1 MTPDLFVLPLLQFQ
15 YLGHYKISAEVSTT
29 IFANAELTVSF
40 GEIYMYF
47 HLFILAFKQK
57 QKICRIRTWEQYKII
72 YITSYDIIPFRAQ
85 MKKQS
90 NRSHTHSKLLIS
102 KDLPNITTELSFLK
116 AIYQL
121 LQSAILDNAL
131 SNNYERQH

>member
-57 QKICRIRTWEQYKII
+57 QKNMQ
-72 YITSYDIIPFRAQ
+72 
-85 MKKQS
+85 
-90 NRSHTHSKLLIS
+90 N
-102 KDLPNITTELSFLK
+102 
-116 AIYQL
+116 
-121 LQSAILDNAL
+121 
-131 SNNYERQH
+131 